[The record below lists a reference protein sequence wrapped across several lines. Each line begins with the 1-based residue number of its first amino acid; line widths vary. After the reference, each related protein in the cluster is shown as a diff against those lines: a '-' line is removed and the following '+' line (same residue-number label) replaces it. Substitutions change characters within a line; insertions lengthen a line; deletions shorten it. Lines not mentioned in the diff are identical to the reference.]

1 VLALGVAAAV
11 LRSFGPRYRVGRLLA
26 VVPQISIAEAV
37 RIAASGERRYVRVDG
52 RVDSDAE
59 FEDEAHRPLVLRRTT
74 LEWRPAAGADG
85 RGGTNARGDARWRPL
100 ATPSLELAPFVL
112 REGLDEIDIDAGA
125 IAEGLIVVPRISA
138 GKVAD
143 LGDLGDRP
151 LEPATPDGDARMTVE
166 HVSSVEHATV
176 LGVPVRGPDGRTT
189 MGPGMGRPLILTTLE
204 RDEAMRVLTGGAA
217 RRSRLAIVALAV
229 GGALLTA
236 AVAWWLLDSV
246 IGGGAVAALA
256 ASPDPTL
263 RPGTDIRGGSTPGFV
278 GNPVLAI
285 VGAAIIGLGS
295 VVATLAWIR
304 VTDGRAR
311 R

>member
-1 VLALGVAAAV
+1 MLALGVAAAV
-11 LRSFGPRYRVGRLLA
+11 LRSFGARYRVGRLLA
-26 VVPQISIAEAV
+26 VVPQIPIAEAV
-37 RIAASGERRYVRVDG
+37 RIAAAGERRYVRVDG
-52 RVDSDAE
+52 RIDSDAE

-85 RGGTNARGDARWRPL
+85 RGGSNARREARWRPL
-100 ATPSLELAPFVL
+100 ATPTLELAPFVL
-112 REGLDEIDIDAGA
+112 REGLDEMNIDAGG

-143 LGDLGDRP
+143 LGDLEHRA
-151 LEPATPDGDARMTVE
+151 LEPVTPDGDARMTVE

-189 MGPGMGRPLILTTLE
+189 IGPGMGRPLILTTLE

-229 GGALLTA
+229 GAALLTA

-246 IGGGAVAALA
+246 IGGGAVSALA

-263 RPGTDIRGGSTPGFV
+263 RPGRDIRGGSTPGFV

-285 VGAAIIGLGS
+285 VGAAVVGLGS

-304 VTDGRAR
+304 VTGGRTR

>member
-1 VLALGVAAAV
+1 MLALGVAAAV

-26 VVPQISIAEAV
+26 VVPQIPIAEAV

-189 MGPGMGRPLILTTLE
+189 MGPGIGRPLILTTLE

-229 GGALLTA
+229 GCALLTA

-285 VGAAIIGLGS
+285 VGAAIVGLGS

-304 VTDGRAR
+304 VTGGRAR